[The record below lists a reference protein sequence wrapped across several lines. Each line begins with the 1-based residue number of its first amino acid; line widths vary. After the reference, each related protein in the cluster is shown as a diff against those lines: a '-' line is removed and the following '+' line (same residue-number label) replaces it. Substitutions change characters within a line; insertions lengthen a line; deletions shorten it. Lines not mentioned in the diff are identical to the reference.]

1 MHLHHYFHPNQLY
14 LTLETL
20 LKTQNRLDNI
30 ELPRSSYPNFS
41 SFVDTT
47 VFNRKSNNSLTLNW
61 DITSISTV
69 VRRREIIK
77 PLKESEKI
85 DCYKDLFTSFSEY
98 LKSKNDIT
106 DENVDQIPLT
116 ITLSNTKSQAKNL
129 ESIIN
134 QYISLFVDDEL
145 VGNGRDINFN
155 THLDIFR
162 EYMDKVLRIY
172 NPKYVLI
179 SPKDLTGLL
188 KEKYSFVNEEFTD
201 YKFMEMVMTLWIA
214 RIIDVYDL
222 EIEYKDNKY
231 NYSVTVGLKETNS
244 LSNETIRE
252 RFKLANTRSIF
263 VMPTDRSY
271 TYENSQLIFR
281 LTDGSTD
288 QFDFS
293 RAEKSRKMF
302 EAFYDLWKKDNSGE
316 YSIEQICRSYKQINK
331 EPLEQTTK
339 IGETVTNIR
348 TTIIEPKH
356 RIKDNVEWRFERKL
370 GTWIFKIMMKSS
382 N

>member
-1 MHLHHYFHPNQLY
+1 MHLHHFFHPNQLY

-20 LKTQNRLDNI
+20 LKTKNRLDNI

-47 VFNRKSNNSLTLNW
+47 VFNRKSNNSLSILW
-61 DITSISTV
+61 DIASISTV
-69 VRRREIIK
+69 VRRREIIR
-77 PLKESEKI
+77 PLKEADKI
-85 DCYKDLFTSFSEY
+85 ECYKDLFSSFSKY
-98 LKSKNDIT
+98 LKSKNDIKS
-106 DENVDQIPLT
+106 ENVDQIPLT
-116 ITLSNTKSQAKNL
+116 ITLSNTKTQAKHL

-172 NPKYVLI
+172 NPKYLLI
-179 SPKDLTGLL
+179 SPKDLMGLL
-188 KEKYSFVNEEFTD
+188 KEKYSFVNEEYTD

-214 RIIDVYDL
+214 RVIDVYDL

-231 NYSVTVGLKETNS
+231 NYSVTIALKETNS

-252 RFKLANTRSIF
+252 RFKLSSTRSLF
-263 VMPTDRSY
+263 VTPTDRSY

-293 RAEKSRKMF
+293 RADKSRKMF
-302 EAFYDLWKKDNSGE
+302 EAFWDLWKKDNTGR
-316 YSIEQICRSYKQINK
+316 YTIKQICESYKLVNK
-331 EPLEQTTK
+331 EEIEVVTK

-348 TTIIEPKH
+348 STIIEPKH
-356 RIKDNVEWRFERKL
+356 RIKDNVEWQFDRKKNL
-370 GTWIFKIMMKSS
+370 WIFRILMKRS